1 MFQNDILENELK
13 YSHTLQNNQKIWVEW
28 NLNQSENISRVGN
41 YRYRPATND
50 TNLNVIRPSY
60 DPNEVLPYY
69 TGATDSDI
77 VINAGFDDSDNPSYL
92 ISPKKKINLLYSLED
107 CFKQNRPRSGINK
120 LLYLGKSQYIDSI
133 NVFRETKS
141 ATITNAASIEGY
153 ITFTAI
159 NNFLVGDYVKITGI
173 APSSYDQVNPVK
185 IVAVTDTS
193 FSILGNN
200 ANAYQNGGLAE
211 IGYLGTNNVARR
223 PRYYMA
229 SRYDD
234 FKYWTSY
241 RKEVERSFVD
251 GKEVFTNNEFGI
263 SLNRN
268 TGTSNKSYYIYDAA
282 PFVVYNEKIPT
293 NKIVI
298 KMQTNVGEIN
308 NGPYRFGARS
318 ASAQDPFYGEKNK
331 TVPKKWQIQTLNES
345 NQWQTIISFGED
357 SVRDDGSAIIGSDGQ
372 VEVEYGLTIP
382 WQYYNY
388 FTLVGEITSLSQRPE
403 YAPYGYAYLYKQSS
417 DDKGVLYVYD
427 GGTWDAITPEYTW
440 RIAELDVTSNRS
452 VIKKLSNPDYY
463 VENSIKHFREFEFIK
478 GIRVVVD
485 TMNKVDCTFD
495 LIEMSPRL
503 IGDITKKVV
512 SFSVKKTLADLA
524 NYSMPMGNLI
534 ASTGSLSIFDDDLSF
549 NDNNIFDDETNVGS
563 IISKYSN
570 TRIKFLFYDVTT
582 IKEIEDGVEYF
593 LDYYIPI
600 KTLYS
605 EKIPQVS
612 DTAASISLELRDLF
626 FFFESKKSP
635 ELLLTNVSLSYAITV
650 LLDNIGFSN
659 YVFKRTEEDN
669 ELIIPFFFVGPNQN
683 IAETLQ
689 QLAISSQSA
698 MFFDE
703 YNNLIVMSKNYIL
716 PSEEARPTDLTLYG
730 QETSVGDKIALPNIL
745 NVASEDK
752 LVYNGGEINYTT
764 RYIQKSIGS
773 IAQAPYIDEY
783 KTYIYKPVLLWE
795 VAGQEKVK
803 TVNESATRSSGYSL
817 SAMPLKTTLSAITPS
832 IVNGNLINNII
843 DFGESVYWLGNY
855 SGYFYA
861 NSEIIRYDAVEYSI
875 AGVGNIWI
883 NNNQQYQKYF
893 SKLKFNGKMYPTGR
907 VRIYTDVQ
915 GTTVKEHG
923 RGQFS
928 TNIVEHQAG
937 IGVDSSWVSPDNLRG
952 SIQNAQEYLFN
963 TNKIIAYN
971 DENLVHTMG
980 SLSLNI
986 GTPEQQYADSPYSA
1000 GNIRSINGQRYTA
1013 LSYAKKSSR
1022 NGIIKNFMANTNIT
1036 ENDVNYYKS
1045 ALSGSVQSSA
1055 LIFDGP
1061 DLPSE
1066 IDPANFISYTYK
1078 QLDKPYKHFGT
1089 RMRVIGEVQS
1099 KNNSGQTPQGAFNPY
1114 PSNQIIS
1121 SDPNKQT
1128 FISGG
1133 SGGMAF
1139 NLNKDTN
1146 IGYYYEIMAL
1156 SENNITNFK
1165 NNSNADSYSIAKVAN
1180 GISCTA
1186 DTVTVTLTSQHDF
1199 EIGTQI
1205 SVTGA
1210 IDDSRKTA
1218 PATSLNGQFTVTEID
1233 NTRKKFKFKMAGIS
1247 SSANITDFYRTAQGS
1262 FWKITYIA
1270 DNSFKAGQLVSIS
1283 GLSPS
1288 AYNIPSATIFSA
1300 NEKQFTVQVSSDF
1313 GTPSDKV
1320 GTATYIANIT
1330 DISRTG
1336 QGNAWTI
1343 TYVSNNRFR
1352 AGQLVSISG
1361 LSPSAYN
1368 ISNAIISSAN
1378 EKQFTIQATSDPGS
1392 PSDKIGTATY
1402 VALTTNSAS
1411 GGIVSKSLDEDTQIS
1426 NIFFYKVNFGF
1437 NKSEIIKKYSHNVT
1451 EVVNG
1456 SPVTYN
1462 LATLTTLRNHYFSAG
1477 EKIIVNGVGSDFN
1490 GLQDIFATTSNTI
1503 SYKINSS
1510 NQVSETE
1517 VSPVGNVTG
1526 IDAIAI
1532 PQILWRGLT
1541 DIIVDDGKFT
1551 GQSRMVA
1558 GTGQTVYDLSA
1569 EYVNIASKRRFYL
1582 YLNDKQVAVV
1592 DDPEPLPEYSNIAL
1606 FVRGSSRCMFENVY
1620 ALSDN
1625 FAENVAK
1632 GVQLPVSQNN
1642 ISAENEVIRNYAL
1655 NGIIQ
1660 STYLKGISSESDPQ
1674 YALYYDEFGTI
1685 MREAA
1690 YFNIRYDRAYPA
1702 LYAKIADVLNNVK
1715 AYTVS
1720 GFLAGSYGAEFLIF
1734 NIADKNINLD
1744 DTSGNYLRILGIAFT
1759 QNTTH
1764 SLKVDDFFRKNSNF
1778 TNAIYSGSNNA
1789 EEYQKLYND
1798 VLNSRNKYGR
1808 NDFSIEAEYV
1818 QTDDAAE
1825 SMMDWIIKKVI
1836 TPRKTVGVS
1845 AFGVPHL
1852 QLGDIVNINYKSSDV
1867 DIVANS
1873 STRFAVYNIEH
1884 QKSSGSIQTTL
1895 YLAEV

>member
-1 MFQNDILENELK
+1 MFQNVDLENELK
-13 YSHTLQNNQKIWVEW
+13 YCHTLKNNQKIWIEW
-28 NLNQSENISRVGN
+28 NLNQSENINRVGN
-41 YRYRPATND
+41 YRYRPSTND
-50 TNLNVIRPSY
+50 TKLNVIQSSY
-60 DPNEVLPYY
+60 DPEDIGSYY

-92 ISPKKKINLLYSLED
+92 ISPKKKISLLYSLED

-133 NVFRETKS
+133 NTFRETKS
-141 ATITNAASIEGY
+141 AEITGATVQEEKLFYIDVFPPPALASNRYI
-153 ITFTAI
+153 ITFTAE
-159 NNFLVGDYVKITGI
+159 NNFLVGDYVKITGVT
-173 APSSYDQVNPVK
+173 PSSYDQTTPVK
-185 IVAVTDTS
+185 IIAADSTS
-193 FSILGNN
+193 FSIMANN
-200 ANAYQNGGLAE
+200 NEAYESGGLAE
-211 IGYLGTNNVARR
+211 IGYLGTNNIARR

-234 FKYWTSY
+234 FKYWTSF
-241 RKEVERSFVD
+241 RKEVQSSFVD
-251 GKEVFTNNEFGI
+251 QKEVFTNNEFGI

-268 TGTSNKSYYIYDAA
+268 TGTLNKSYYIYDAA

-293 NKIVI
+293 NKIAI

-308 NGPYRFGARS
+308 NGPYRFGTKNS
-318 ASAQDPFYGEKNK
+318 KPDPFYGEENK
-331 TVPKKWQIQTLNES
+331 TIPKKWQIQTLNDS
-345 NQWQTIISFGED
+345 NEWHTIISFGED
-357 SVRDDGSAIIGSDGQ
+357 SVRNDGSAIIGSDGQ

-382 WQYYNY
+382 PQYYNY
-388 FTLVGEITSLSQRPE
+388 FTFVEEITSLSQRPE
-403 YAPYGYAYLYKQSS
+403 YAPYGYAYLYKQSY
-417 DDKGVLYVYD
+417 DDKGILYVYD
-427 GGTWDAITPEYTW
+427 GGTWDPIVPEYSW
-440 RIAELDVTSNRS
+440 RLAQLDVTSDRC

-463 VENSIKHFREFEFIK
+463 VENSIKHFREFQFIK

-495 LIEMSPRL
+495 LIEISPRL
-503 IGDITKKVV
+503 VGDITKKVV
-512 SFSVKKTLADLA
+512 SFSIKKTLADLA

-534 ASTGSLSIFDDDLSF
+534 ASTGSLSMFDDDLSF
-549 NDNNIFDDETNVGS
+549 NDNNIFNDETNVGS

-582 IKEIEDGVEYF
+582 VKEIKDGVEYL

-605 EKIPQVS
+605 EKIPQVT
-612 DTAASISLELRDLF
+612 DTAASISIELRDLF

-635 ELLLTNVSLSYAITV
+635 EILLTNVSLSYAITV
-650 LLDNIGFSN
+650 LLDSVGFSN
-659 YVFKRTEEDN
+659 YVFKRTQEDN

-683 IAETLQ
+683 LAETLQ
-689 QLAISSQSA
+689 KLAISSQSA

-703 YNNLIVMSKNYIL
+703 YNNLVVMSKNYIL

-730 QETSVGDKIALPNIL
+730 QETTIDDKIALPNIL
-745 NVASEDK
+745 NIASEDK
-752 LVYNGGEINYTT
+752 TVYNGGEINYTT

-795 VAGQEKVK
+795 VAGQEKTK
-803 TVNESATRSSGYSL
+803 TVNESATQSSGYSL
-817 SAMPLKTTLSAITPS
+817 SAMPLKTTLSADIPS
-832 IVNGNLINNII
+832 IVSGNIINNIV

-855 SGYFYA
+855 AGYFYA

-883 NNNQQYQKYF
+883 TNNQQYQKYF

-907 VRIYTDVQ
+907 VRIYTDIQ
-915 GTTVKEHG
+915 GNVIRAHG

-937 IGVDSSWVSPDNLRG
+937 IGVDSSWVSPDTLRG

-963 TNKIIAYN
+963 TNKIVSYT
-971 DENLVHTMG
+971 DENVIATMS

-986 GTPEQQYADSPYSA
+986 GTPEQQYSGNPYSA
-1000 GNIRSINGQRYTA
+1000 GNIRSINGQRYDA

-1036 ENDVNYYKS
+1036 EKEVNYYKS

-1061 DLPSE
+1061 DLPVD
-1066 IDPANFISYTYK
+1066 INPANFISYTYK

-1089 RMRVIGEVQS
+1089 RMRIIGEVES
-1099 KNNSGQTPQGAFNPY
+1099 KNNSGQTPQGAFSPY

-1128 FISGG
+1128 FITGG
-1133 SGGMAF
+1133 SGGIAF

-1146 IGYYYEIMAL
+1146 IGYYYEIVAL
-1156 SENNITNFK
+1156 SENNIANFK
-1165 NNSNADSYSIAKVAN
+1165 NNSNADSYNIAKVAN
-1180 GISCTA
+1180 GISCTT
-1186 DTVTVTLTSQHDF
+1186 DEVTITLTSQHDF

-1205 SVTGA
+1205 SIIGA

-1218 PATSLNGQFTVTEID
+1218 PATSLNGQFIVTEID
-1233 NTRKKFKFKMAGIS
+1233 NTRKKFKFKMTGPS
-1247 SSANITDFYRTAQGS
+1247 SSANITDFSRTGQENS
-1262 FWKITYIA
+1262 WIITYIA
-1270 DNSFKAGQLVSIS
+1270 NNS
-1283 GLSPS
+1283 
-1288 AYNIPSATIFSA
+1288 
-1300 NEKQFTVQVSSDF
+1300 
-1313 GTPSDKV
+1313 
-1320 GTATYIANIT
+1320 
-1330 DISRTG
+1330 
-1336 QGNAWTI
+1336 
-1343 TYVSNNRFR
+1343 FR
-1352 AGQLVSISG
+1352 AGQLVNISG

-1368 ISNAIISSAN
+1368 ISNAVISSAN
-1378 EKQFTIQATSDPGS
+1378 ENQFTVEVSSDFGA
-1392 PSDKIGTATY
+1392 PSDKVGTATY
-1402 VALTTNSAS
+1402 VALTTSSAS

-1451 EVVNG
+1451 ETVDGNTT
-1456 SPVTYN
+1456 TYN

-1477 EKIIVNGVGSDFN
+1477 EKINVADVGNDFD
-1490 GLQDIFATTSNTI
+1490 GLHDIFATTSNTI
-1503 SYKINSS
+1503 SYKISSS

-1526 IDAIAI
+1526 IDAIAV

-1541 DIIVDDGKFT
+1541 NIIVDDGKFT

-1569 EYVNIASKRRFYL
+1569 EYVDIASKRRFYL
-1582 YLNDKQVAVV
+1582 YLNDKQVAIV
-1592 DDPEPLPEYSNIAL
+1592 DDPEPLSEYNNIAL

-1625 FAENVAK
+1625 FSENVAK

-1660 STYLKGISSESDPQ
+1660 STYLQGISSESDPQ
-1674 YALYYDEFGTI
+1674 YSLYYDEFGTI
-1685 MREAA
+1685 MRETA

-1764 SLKVDDFFRKNSNF
+1764 SLKVDDFFKRNSNF
-1778 TNAIYSGSNNA
+1778 TNAIYSGTNNA
-1789 EEYQKLYND
+1789 EEYQKLYNN

-1808 NDFSIEAEYV
+1808 NDFSIEAEYI

-1836 TPRKTVGVS
+1836 VPRKTVGVT
-1845 AFGVPHL
+1845 AFGVPHI
-1852 QLGDIVNINYKSSDV
+1852 QLGDIVNINYKSNGV

>member
-1 MFQNDILENELK
+1 MFENDSLENELK

-28 NLNQSENISRVGN
+28 NLNQSENISKVGN

-50 TNLNVIRPSY
+50 TKFNVIRSSY
-60 DPNEVLPYY
+60 DATDIGSYY

-77 VINAGFDDSDNPSYL
+77 VINAGFDDADNPSYL
-92 ISPKKKINLLYSLED
+92 ISPKRKINLLYSLED

-141 ATITNAASIEGY
+141 AEITAASSTDGY
-153 ITFTAI
+153 ITFIAI
-159 NNFLVGDYVKITGI
+159 NNFLVGDYVKITGVS
-173 APSSYDQVNPVK
+173 PSSYDQINPVK
-185 IVAVTDTS
+185 IVSVTSTS
-193 FSILGNN
+193 FSIIGNN
-200 ANAYQNGGLAE
+200 SHVYVTGGLAE

-241 RKEVERSFVD
+241 RKEVESSFVD

-268 TGTSNKSYYIYDAA
+268 TGTLNKSYYIYDAA
-282 PFVVYNEKIPT
+282 PFVIYNEKIPT
-293 NKIVI
+293 NKIAI
-298 KMQTNVGEIN
+298 KIQTNIGEIN

-318 ASAQDPFYGEKNK
+318 SSTEDPFYGEKNK
-331 TVPKKWQIQTLNES
+331 TIPKKWQIQTLNDS
-345 NQWQTIISFGED
+345 NEWQTIISFGED
-357 SVRDDGSAIIGSDGQ
+357 SVRDDGSAVIGSDGQ

-403 YAPYGYAYLYKQSS
+403 YAAYGYAYLYKQSS
-417 DDKGVLYVYD
+417 EDKGTLYVYD
-427 GGTWDAITPEYTW
+427 GGTWDAITPEYSW
-440 RIAELDVTSNRS
+440 RLAQLNVTNDRC
-452 VIKKLSNPDYY
+452 VIKKLSDPDYY
-463 VENSIKHFREFEFIK
+463 VENSIKNFREFQFIK
-478 GIRVVVD
+478 GIRIVVD
-485 TMNKVDCTFD
+485 TMNKLDCTFD
-495 LIEMSPRL
+495 LIEISPRL
-503 IGDITKKVV
+503 VGDITKKVI
-512 SFSVKKTLADLA
+512 SFSIKKTLADLA

-549 NDNNIFDDETNVGS
+549 NDNNLFDDETNMGS
-563 IISKYSN
+563 IISQYSN

-582 IKEIEDGVEYF
+582 IKEMADGVEYL

-650 LLDNIGFSN
+650 LLDSIGFSN
-659 YVFKRTEEDN
+659 YVFKRTQEDN

-716 PSEEARPTDLTLYG
+716 PSTEARPTDLTLYG
-730 QETSVGDKIALPNIL
+730 QETAVGDKTALPNII

-803 TVNESATRSSGYSL
+803 TVNESATQASGYSL
-817 SAMPLKTTLSAITPS
+817 SAMPLKTTLSANTPS
-832 IVNGNLINNII
+832 IVDGSITNNII

-855 SGYFYA
+855 AGYFYA

-883 NNNQQYQKYF
+883 TNNQQYQKYF

-907 VRIYTDVQ
+907 VRIYTDIQ
-915 GTTVKEHG
+915 GSTVKEHG

-937 IGVDSSWVSPDNLRG
+937 LGVDSSWVSPDNLRG

-963 TNKIIAYN
+963 TNKIIAYD
-971 DENLVHTMG
+971 DEKLVHTME
-980 SLSLNI
+980 SLSMNI
-986 GTPEQQYADSPYSA
+986 GKPTETYADSPYSA
-1000 GNIRSINGQRYTA
+1000 GNIRAINGQRYTA
-1013 LSYAKKSSR
+1013 LSYAQKSSR
-1022 NGIIKNFMANTNIT
+1022 NGIIKNFMANTNTT
-1036 ENDVNYYKS
+1036 EKEVNYYKS
-1045 ALSGSVQSSA
+1045 ALAGSVQSSA

-1066 IDPANFISYTYK
+1066 INPANFISYTYK

-1089 RMRVIGEVQS
+1089 RMRVIGEIES
-1099 KNNSGQTPQGAFNPY
+1099 KNSSGQTPQGGFSPY

-1133 SGGMAF
+1133 SGGIAF

-1165 NNSNADSYSIAKVAN
+1165 NNSNADSYSIAQIAN
-1180 GISCTA
+1180 GITCTA

-1205 SVTGA
+1205 SISGA
-1210 IDDSRKTA
+1210 IDDNRKTA
-1218 PATSLNGQFTVTEID
+1218 SASSLNGQFIVTEID
-1233 NTRKKFKFKMAGIS
+1233 NTRKKFKYKMAAS
-1247 SSANITDFYRTAQGS
+1247 PAANITDLSRTGQGTA
-1262 FWKITYIA
+1262 WTITYTA
-1270 DNSFKAGQLVSIS
+1270 SNSFRAGQLVNIS

-1288 AYNIPSATIFSA
+1288 GYNISNAVISSA
-1300 NEKQFTVQVSSDF
+1300 NENQFTVQASSDP
-1313 GTPSDKV
+1313 GSPSDKV
-1320 GTATYIANIT
+1320 GTATY
-1330 DISRTG
+1330 
-1336 QGNAWTI
+1336 
-1343 TYVSNNRFR
+1343 
-1352 AGQLVSISG
+1352 
-1361 LSPSAYN
+1361 
-1368 ISNAIISSAN
+1368 
-1378 EKQFTIQATSDPGS
+1378 
-1392 PSDKIGTATY
+1392 
-1402 VALTTNSAS
+1402 VALTTSSAS

-1426 NIFFYKVNFGF
+1426 NVFFYKVNFGF
-1437 NKSEIIKKYSHNVT
+1437 NKSEVVKKYSRIVT
-1451 EVVNG
+1451 EIVDGN
-1456 SPVTYN
+1456 SVTYN
-1462 LATLTTLRNHYFSAG
+1462 LVTLTTLRNHYFSAG
-1477 EKIIVNGVGSDFN
+1477 EKISITNVGSIFNGVY
-1490 GLQDIFATTSNTI
+1490 DIFSTTSNTI
-1503 SYKINSS
+1503 SYKINSATE
-1510 NQVSETE
+1510 VAETE
-1517 VSPVGNVTG
+1517 VSPVGNITG

-1558 GTGQTVYDLSA
+1558 GTGQTVNDLSA
-1569 EYVNIASKRRFYL
+1569 EYVDIASKRRFYL
-1582 YLNDKQVAVV
+1582 YLNDKQIAVV
-1592 DDPEPLPEYSNIAL
+1592 DDPEPLPAYNNIAL

-1660 STYLKGISSESDPQ
+1660 STYLKGISSETDPQ
-1674 YALYYDEFGTI
+1674 YSLYYDEFGTI

-1764 SLKVDDFFRKNSNF
+1764 SLKVDDFFKKNSNF

-1789 EEYQKLYND
+1789 EEYQKLYNN

-1808 NDFSIEAEYV
+1808 NDFSIETEYV

-1825 SMMDWIIKKVI
+1825 SMMDWIIRKVI
-1836 TPRKTVGVS
+1836 TPRKTVGVT

-1852 QLGDIVNINYKSSDV
+1852 QLGDIVNIDYKSSDV